1 MDEPTIWKMLDT
13 YFKDAPDSLVSHNIE
28 SYNEFFKRDIYQ
40 IFKEKNPIRLESNY
54 DKSIDDYKNK
64 CEIYLGGRDGT
75 KISFGK
81 PIIYDSNDNSHYMF
95 PNEARLR
102 NMTYGMPIHY
112 DVEVVYTEIL
122 DDGEMK

>member
-1 MDEPTIWKMLDT
+1 MDETSIWKMLDT
-13 YFKDAPDSLVSHNIE
+13 YFKDAPDSLVSHNLE
-28 SYNEFFKRDIYQ
+28 SYNEFFKTGIYQ

-75 KISFGK
+75 KISLGK
-81 PIIYDSNDNSHYMF
+81 PIIYDSDDNSHYMF

-102 NMTYGMPIHY
+102 NMTYGITIH
-112 DVEVVYTEIL
+112 
-122 DDGEMK
+122 